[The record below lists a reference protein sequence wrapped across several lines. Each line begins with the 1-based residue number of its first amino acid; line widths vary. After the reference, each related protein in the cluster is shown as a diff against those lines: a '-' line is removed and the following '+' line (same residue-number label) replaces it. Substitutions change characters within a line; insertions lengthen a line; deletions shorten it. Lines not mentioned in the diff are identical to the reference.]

1 MSFDFWYHRR
11 ASRQALKGFNSSVK
25 QINELADSVK
35 DLSDTQIKES
45 FQALRGL
52 DEKSLNKHRAKA
64 FALIREASAR
74 SLSMR
79 HFDVQLFGGLVLD
92 SGMLAEMATG
102 EGKTLVIT
110 LAAAFN
116 ALKDQ
121 GVHVVTVNPYLA
133 HRDCEA
139 MRPLYEFLG
148 LTVAANLPDMDKDA
162 KRAAYACDITY
173 CVNYEVGFDYLR
185 DNMATHPSLKV
196 MRGLPFAIV
205 DEVDSVLI
213 DEARTPLIISGAS
226 NRDFSFYNTVDQAV
240 RVLDKGIHFE
250 IDEKQHQVVLN
261 DAGYKALE
269 LWFVEQ
275 GVFTQGTE
283 LYSAAHFYLLKQI
296 TQSAKAHFLYLKDK
310 DYVVLDNK
318 VVIVDSSTGR
328 PMPDRQWSDGLHQ
341 AVQAKEGVE
350 IQSETETQATITY
363 QRFFGMY
370 GKLAGLTGTA
380 MTEAEEFVE
389 IYGLRCVSI
398 PTNKP
403 IARVDMDDRVFST
416 KVAKR
421 LAILEEVQKAHANGQ
436 PVLIGTASVEE
447 SEALDLLFKNK
458 GFNYQVLNAKQNE
471 TEAQIIAEAGLP
483 GAVTIATNMAGRGTD
498 IVLGGHFPTSGDES
512 EIAQWRASREKVL
525 KSGGLYVIGT
535 ERHESRRIDNQL
547 RGRAGRQGDVGRS
560 VFMVSLEDQLLRVF
574 GGPLV
579 RKAFNSAL
587 SSEGEGMSHPM
598 LSNAIKKAQ
607 IQMESIYFDSRK
619 NLMKYDEPLA
629 LQRFA
634 FYRMRDEL
642 MENGPETKEKIWSMV
657 EDSVSTIVEQYAV
670 GYVDSWDTGALNTEL
685 KEFCSIDFGLSKL
698 VETSEI
704 ATAKALTDE
713 VLSRIRVIFDKV
725 IPDAVHPLLIQEL
738 LKLCDSVWTEHLT
751 ELERIKLSAGLTAVA
766 QKNPVMEYTHSAFE
780 LFKVFKGGIQSKC
793 ASFLIS
799 SAVAYFE
806 GPPAEELPSFVSLT
820 PAEVAAKQLS
830 GSTPSNGEQDV
841 AAPVSRL
848 APCPCGSGK
857 RFKHCHGSL
866 KNTVYSNSSLEPVQ
880 DGFELFVDEQD
891 EGSASLQVS

>member
-11 ASRQALKGFNSSVK
+11 SSKQALKSFNSSVK
-25 QINELADSVK
+25 QINQFSGEVAKLTDE
-35 DLSDTQIKES
+35 QIREQ
-45 FQALRGL
+45 FLALRGL
-52 DEKSLNKHRAKA
+52 DEKSLNKQRAKA
-64 FALIREASAR
+64 FSLIREASAR
-74 SLSMR
+74 SLAMR

-116 ALKDQ
+116 SLKSE

-133 HRDCEA
+133 QRDCEA

-162 KRAAYACDITY
+162 KRAAYQCDITY

-226 NRDFSFYNTVDQAV
+226 NRDFSFYTIVDQAV
-240 RVLDKGIHFE
+240 RALDRATHFE
-250 IDEKQHQVVLN
+250 VDEKQHQVVLN

-275 GVFTQGTE
+275 GVFE
-283 LYSAAHFYLLKQI
+283 KAADLYSASHFYLLKQV
-296 TQSAKAHFLYLKDK
+296 TQSAKAHFLYFKDK

-318 VVIVDSSTGR
+318 VVIVDTSTGR

-370 GKLAGLTGTA
+370 KKLAGLTGTA
-380 MTEAEEFVE
+380 MTEAEEFIE

-403 IARVDMDDRVFST
+403 IARVDMDDRVFSS

-421 LAILEEVQKAHANGQ
+421 LAILEEVKKAHAAGQ

-447 SEALDLLFKNK
+447 SEALDQLFRGK
-458 GFNYQVLNAKQNE
+458 GFVYQVLNAKQNE

-498 IVLGGHFPTSGDES
+498 IVLGGHIPDSSDVQ
-512 EIAQWRASREKVL
+512 AYNAWKASREAVL
-525 KSGGLYVIGT
+525 KSGGLFVIGT

-560 VFMVSLEDQLLRVF
+560 VFMVSLEDHLLRVF

-587 SSEGEGMSHPM
+587 ASEGEGMSHPM

-607 IQMESIYFDSRK
+607 MQMESIYFDSRK

-642 MENGPETKEKIWSMV
+642 MENGPETKEKIWAMV
-657 EDSVSTIVEQYAV
+657 ESSISAIVDQYAV
-670 GYVDSWDTGALNTEL
+670 GYVDSWDLDGLNVEL
-685 KEFCSIDFGLSKL
+685 REFCAIDFGIREMVDSTSLVTAPELIRAVLSK
-698 VETSEI
+698 
-704 ATAKALTDE
+704 
-713 VLSRIRVIFDKV
+713 IREIFDKV
-725 IPDAVHPLLIQEL
+725 IPDAVHPLLIQEI
-738 LKLCDSVWTEHLT
+738 LKLSDSVWTEHLT
-751 ELERIKLSAGLTAVA
+751 ELERIKMSAGLTAIA

-780 LFKVFKGGIQSKC
+780 LFKRFRSGIESKC
-793 ASFLIS
+793 SAYLIS

-806 GPPAEELPSFVSLT
+806 GPPAEPLPQIVSLT
-820 PAEVAAKQLS
+820 AAEVASRQA
-830 GSTPSNGEQDV
+830 GTTNTDFTEEDG
-841 AAPVSRL
+841 APLSRL
-848 APCPCGSGK
+848 SPCPCGSGK

-880 DGFELFVDEQD
+880 DSFELFVDEEDAPQ
-891 EGSASLQVS
+891 SPLQVS